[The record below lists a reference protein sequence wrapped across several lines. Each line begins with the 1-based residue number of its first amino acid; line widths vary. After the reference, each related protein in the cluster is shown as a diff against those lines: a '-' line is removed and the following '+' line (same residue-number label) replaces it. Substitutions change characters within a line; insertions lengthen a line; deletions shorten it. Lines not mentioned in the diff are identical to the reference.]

1 MRIFFLIV
9 ILSFGLS
16 LQAQQVPLNE
26 GVQNRLNELLMESD
40 SSIFSGFRSMN
51 WLELSQLNILTKTSL
66 ADSVFGINASQQPG
80 YFLRNIS
87 TSNWIKATGKNSVFT
102 VDPYLDATLGKS
114 NRKDGLLKGLS
125 AGIRTQAVFNN
136 KFSFNLD
143 IITNANQFPLYVDSQ
158 ITLRNDIV
166 PGANKASHKN
176 DRFLY
181 SYLNFNATFTPGK
194 YFLISAGYGKQFI
207 GDGYRSLLLSDN
219 AFNYPYVRLQA
230 RLWKFTYN
238 VLYNRYIN
246 KDWYMVDGESQPKY
260 STIHYLGINFSKRFQ
275 LGLFDNVTWLAKDTN
290 FNRGFDVEYLNPL
303 IFMRPLEFSIGSPDN
318 AMVGLNFKYQLY
330 KNGYLYGQIALDDIN
345 LKRSLDNH
353 AQHYGNKYAL
363 QAGIWNKDIFGV
375 PGLSYRFEWNG
386 VRPYEY
392 GHGVGD
398 NISLNYTHYYQ
409 PLADPFG
416 ANFHEFISY
425 FNYTNKRWYGSLEN
439 IYTIRG
445 ENPGLPYNNGE
456 DLWGGEEGVPQF
468 GSKTL
473 QGIRHKYSYNRLSA
487 GYLINPAN
495 RLSLQADVVYRSNK
509 AVRTNQSEFYFSFG
523 IRTNIFNFYHDF

>member
-1 MRIFFLIV
+1 MRLFLSTV
-9 ILSFGLS
+9 IILISS
-16 LQAQQVPLNE
+16 AVKAQQIPLNQS
-26 GVQNRLNELLMESD
+26 VQNRFNSLTLQSD
-40 SSIFSGFRSMN
+40 SSIFTGFRSSN
-51 WLELSQLNILTKTSL
+51 WLEFNQSEVRNKTAL
-66 ADSVFGINASQQPG
+66 ADSAFGINTSGSHG
-80 YFLRNIS
+80 YFLNHPA
-87 TSNWIKATGKNSVFT
+87 TDNWIKAIGKNSVFT
-102 VDPYLDATLGKS
+102 IDPYLDATFGKS
-114 NRKDGLLKGLS
+114 NRSDGVLTTLA

-143 IITNANQFPLYVDSQ
+143 LITNSSQFPMYVDSV
-158 ITLRNDIV
+158 IALKNNII
-166 PGANKASHKN
+166 PGANAASVRN
-176 DRFLY
+176 NRFNY
-181 SYLNFNATFTPGK
+181 SYLNFNATFTPSK

-246 KDWYMVDGESQPKY
+246 KNWYMVNGQSQPKY
-260 STIHYLGINFSKRFQ
+260 STIHYLGVNFSKRFQ

-290 FNRGFDVEYLNPL
+290 FNRGFDVQYLNPI
-303 IFMRPLEFSIGSPDN
+303 IFLRPVEFSIGSPDN
-318 AMVGLNFKYQLY
+318 AMVGLTWKYKLY
-330 KNGYLYGQIALDDIN
+330 TKGFLYGQIALDDIN
-345 LKRSLDNH
+345 LRRSLDNH

-363 QAGIWNKDIFGV
+363 QAGIWNQDIFGIQ
-375 PGLSYRFEWNG
+375 GLDYRFEWNG

-392 GHGVGD
+392 GHGVGG

-409 PLADPFG
+409 PLTDPFG

-425 FNYTNKRWYGSLEN
+425 FNYTNKRWYGILEN
-439 IYTIRG
+439 LYTIRG

-456 DLWGGEEGVPQF
+456 DLWGGERGVPAF

-473 QGIRHKYSYNRLSA
+473 QGIRHKYSYNQLSI

-495 RLSLQADVVYRSNK
+495 RLSLQADVIYRSNK
-509 AVRTNQSEFYFSFG
+509 AQATNQSEFYFSFG
-523 IRTNIFNFYHDF
+523 IKTNIFNFYHDF